1 MLHGSENLF
10 VAGSVEEHP
19 CRITIDTGSNISI
32 IRPDVLSEQEQTHI
46 QPVSQSI
53 RTVTGEKAPIQGKG
67 DLHVRIGS
75 QEAVHPMWIADIQDE
90 CILGVD
96 FLELH
101 GCMVDLADS
110 VLHINGEEVP
120 LQKTNCSLAETKTY
134 CAVLD
139 STVSLPP
146 HSECVALAKVPGL
159 QSGGVKWGIL
169 EPHRNETTSAQGVLV
184 GRTLIDLHQSTAVVR
199 LMNLTGQRRKFKKG
213 TEIANCEPV
222 ESVKLSQNEAQDAE
236 PGAVVL
242 PMHLKKLYE
251 QSTAGLTPDRC
262 QQVYNLLK
270 RYLHIFSAGSRD
282 LGRTDVIKHQIDT
295 QGARPACPAATSS
308 TPFCQ
313 ERRAESHY

>member
-1 MLHGSENLF
+1 MATFTQAPTENFKTENFKIGVLHGSENLF

-19 CRITIDTGSNISI
+19 CQIPIDTRSNISI
-32 IRPDVLSEQEQTHI
+32 IRPDVLSEQELTQ
-46 QPVSQSI
+46 VKAVNQSI
-53 RTVTGEKAPIQGKG
+53 QTVTGERAPIQRKG

-90 CILGVD
+90 CILDLD

-110 VLHINGEEVP
+110 VLHISGEEVP
-120 LQKTNCSLAETKTY
+120 LQKTGSYSLTETKTY
-134 CAVLD
+134 HAVLD

-159 QSGGVKWGIL
+159 QSGGAKWGIL
-169 EPHRNETTSAQGVLV
+169 EPHRSETTSALRGVLV

-199 LMNLTGQRRKFKKG
+199 LMNLTGQRCKFKKG

-222 ESVKLSQNEAQDAE
+222 ESVKLSQKEAQDAE

-242 PMHLKKLYE
+242 PMHLKELY
-251 QSTAGLTPDRC
+251 
-262 QQVYNLLK
+262 K
-270 RYLHIFSAGSRD
+270 
-282 LGRTDVIKHQIDT
+282 
-295 QGARPACPAATSS
+295 
-308 TPFCQ
+308 
-313 ERRAESHY
+313 